1 MPTKAPKRR
10 ASRAAA
16 ENLEP
21 SDEEVQ
27 RAQKAVQDFIE
38 LIAGAAVEARLF
50 DYTDEQW
57 ADIESSLLH
66 LQPDQAALE
75 KARNELVQ
83 AARLHNWELVDDVL
97 GRETSK
103 SGSQK
108 NGPELRSYQMICMEN
123 CGESPSLRGLG
134 SRPSSFTRMSR

>member
-10 ASRAAA
+10 ASDRAAA

-38 LIAGAAVEARLF
+38 LIARLTVESPF

-57 ADIESSLLH
+57 ARHREI
-66 LQPDQAALE
+66 AASP
-75 KARNELVQ
+75 
-83 AARLHNWELVDDVL
+83 AA
-97 GRETSK
+97 
-103 SGSQK
+103 
-108 NGPELRSYQMICMEN
+108 
-123 CGESPSLRGLG
+123 
-134 SRPSSFTRMSR
+134 

>member
-1 MPTKAPKRR
+1 MWRCRPKRPS
-10 ASRAAA
+10 AAQARAAA

-97 GRETSK
+97 GRRNLEKWIAKEWARIEKLSDDLH
-103 SGSQK
+103 G
-108 NGPELRSYQMICMEN
+108 
-123 CGESPSLRGLG
+123 SLR
-134 SRPSSFTRMSR
+134 RIRQV